1 MTDNEVGLDSN
12 LNKKCIRQ
20 ESEPLEGNMFN
31 NQPHPDSTEGP
42 QTETSHAE
50 AESNLEEDWKIKK
63 EATDV
68 IGVKYH
74 SLLLNFRAVNL
85 NLSSELYA

>member
-1 MTDNEVGLDSN
+1 LTDNEVGLDSN
-12 LNKKCIRQ
+12 SNKICVGQ
-20 ESEPLEGNMFN
+20 ECEPLEGNMFN
-31 NQPHPDSTEGP
+31 KQPHPDSTEGP

-50 AESNLEEDWKIKK
+50 VESNLDEDWKIEK

-74 SLLLNFRAVNL
+74 SLLLNLRAVNL